1 MTNFLALL
9 AIGAALGWLVSAVRR
24 DINQNDHLANIIAG
38 AAASFAA
45 GLTANGQG
53 LYAGLSGFGYAGA
66 IAGAVCALSALLLIR
81 QRRPR

>member
-9 AIGAALGWLVSAVRR
+9 AIGAALGWLMSALRRETGQSDLLANLVSA
-24 DINQNDHLANIIAG
+24 

-45 GLTANGQG
+45 GLAANGQG
-53 LYAGLSGFGYAGA
+53 LYAGLSAYGYAGA
-66 IAGAVCALSALLLIR
+66 IAGAVCALSVLELLR